1 MRGGTRLIAG
11 IAAGVLVM
19 VAAAVGAVLATGA
32 QPASHH
38 GGGTSGRYGTAP
50 AYTLT
55 DQHGRPFR
63 STAAR
68 GRVQVVSYLFPYC
81 TSYCPII
88 ARTLA
93 ETERLADRQGLRGKV
108 DFVAFNVDPG
118 EAGPSVMSAFLRQ
131 EGINPND
138 QSWHFLT
145 GTPAQV
151 SRVVRNGFHVYYQK
165 VTLAQE
171 KRAEARQKR
180 AGTYTP
186 EPDEPNA
193 LATRAHVNYDIVHN
207 DAIEVVDPH
216 GVIRTFI
223 DSGDKASPRQLD
235 EAIRN
240 ALRD

>member
-1 MRGGTRLIAG
+1 MGS
-11 IAAGVLVM
+11 AAGVLVL

-32 QPASHH
+32 QPAHH
-38 GGGTSGRYGTAP
+38 GPPPGRYGSAP
-50 AYTLT
+50 AYALT

-63 STAAR
+63 STALR
-68 GRVQVVSYLFPYC
+68 GRVQVISYLFPYC

-93 ETERLADRQGLRGKV
+93 ETERLADQHGLRGKV
-108 DFVAFNVDPG
+108 DFVAFNVDPA
-118 EAGPSVMSAFLRQ
+118 EAGPPVMSAFLRQ

-138 QSWHFLT
+138 PAWHFLT
-145 GTPAQV
+145 GTPAKV
-151 SRVVRNGFHVYYQK
+151 AGVVRGGFHVYYQK

-180 AGTYTP
+180 RGTYTP
-186 EPDEPNA
+186 QPEEPNA
-193 LATRAHVNYDIVHN
+193 LATRAHVSYDIVHN

-223 DSGDKASPRQLD
+223 DSGDKATPRQID
-235 EAIRN
+235 NAISN
-240 ALRD
+240 ASSD